1 MKIPPKLNPI
11 LTFADYMEKQKE
23 KQIDNRTQRIVERLE
38 ILGSISDD
46 DKCVSRFFGT
56 QAHIESRKV
65 LIEWMKEAGMTVSC
79 DNMGNI
85 RGILASQNLD
95 AKHFVVASHYDSVFD
110 AGKYDGPLGI
120 LLGIEMAQKI
130 TDEQQSLPFHLDI
143 VAFAD
148 EEGGRFNTAYLGSC
162 VLAGN
167 FDHSWLTRKDDN
179 GTTLEEVINN
189 AGGNIDSISQ
199 DSIPKEEWLGY
210 FEIHIEQGPVLEKE
224 DLPVC
229 LVSGIAGQTRVDVK
243 WTGMAGHAGTCPMD
257 IRQDALCAAAEFT
270 LAMEAMGKQHKDNL
284 VATVGKLNVGPNT
297 SNVVCGFVYN
307 TLDIRSM
314 DDAFLAKR
322 VEEAEYI
329 AMEIAKKRDIKC
341 EWQIM
346 QSNASVDCD
355 SRLKEVLRRGITNS
369 GVQRLL
375 EIPSG
380 AGHDGVMISRVAP
393 ISMLFVRCKG
403 GISHNPL
410 EYSSPIDIM
419 ASLEVCNQF
428 LAELKTASEF
438 NF

>member
-1 MKIPPKLNPI
+1 
-11 LTFADYMEKQKE
+11 MEKQINK
-23 KQIDNRTQRIVERLE
+23 RTQRIVDRLE
-38 ILGSISDD
+38 TLGSISDD
-46 DKCVSRFFGT
+46 GKCVSRFFGT
-56 QAHIESRKV
+56 KAHIESRKV
-65 LIEWMKEAGMTVSC
+65 LIEWMKDAGMTVSC

-85 RGILASQNLD
+85 RGILASTNPE

-120 LLGIEMAQKI
+120 LLGIEMAKKVS
-130 TDEQQSLPFHLDI
+130 DSNQSLPFHLDV

-167 FDHSWLTRKDDN
+167 FDHSWLSRKDDQ
-179 GTTLEEVINN
+179 GSTLEEVINN
-189 AGGNIDSISQ
+189 AGGNIDNISQ
-199 DSIPKEEWLGY
+199 DMIPKDDWLGY

-270 LAMEAMGKQHKDNL
+270 LAMEALGKKHKENL

-297 SNVVCGFVYN
+297 SNVVSGFVYN

-314 DDAFLAKR
+314 DDAFLSQR
-322 VEEAEYI
+322 VEEAES
-329 AMEIAKKRDIKC
+329 IAKSIGEKRAVQCD
-341 EWQIM
+341 WQVM
-346 QSNASVDCD
+346 QSNASVNCD
-355 SRLKEVLRRGITNS
+355 SRLRAVLGRGINNS
-369 GVQRLL
+369 GVERLL

-410 EYSSPIDIM
+410 EYSSPQDIM
-419 ASLEVCNQF
+419 ASLEVCDQF
-428 LAELKTASEF
+428 LTELKTASEF

>member
-1 MKIPPKLNPI
+1 
-11 LTFADYMEKQKE
+11 MEKQIVNRT
-23 KQIDNRTQRIVERLE
+23 KQILERLE

-46 DKCVSRFFGT
+46 GKCVSRFFGT
-56 QAHIESRKV
+56 KAHIESREV
-65 LIEWMKEAGMTVSC
+65 LIDWMKEAGMEVSC

-85 RGILASQNLD
+85 RGILSSSNPT

-120 LLGIEMAQKI
+120 LLGIAMAQKI
-130 TDEQQSLPFHLDI
+130 SDEQQDLPFHLDV

-167 FDHSWLTRKDDN
+167 FDHSWLDRKDDQ
-179 GTTLEEVINN
+179 GITLEEVIKN
-189 AGGNIDSISQ
+189 AGGNIEAISK
-199 DSIPKEEWLGY
+199 DMIPKEDWLGY

-270 LAMEAMGKQHKDNL
+270 LAVEALGKKHKDNL

-297 SNVVCGFVYN
+297 SNVVSGFVYN

-314 DDAFLAKR
+314 DDAFLSQR
-322 VEEAEYI
+322 VEEAEK
-329 AMEIAKKRDIKC
+329 IAKSIGEKRDVQC
-341 EWQIM
+341 DWQIM

-355 SRLKEVLRRGITNS
+355 SRLKDVLRRGITNS
-369 GVQRLL
+369 GVDRLL

-410 EYSSPIDIM
+410 EYSSPEDIKS
-419 ASLEVCNQF
+419 SLEVCDQF
-428 LAELKTASEF
+428 LSELKTASEF
-438 NF
+438 GF